1 MNAVAALLG
10 VLAVAAVLL
19 LVSGL
24 TPVDPAD
31 QPPVRRRTAGEVW
44 AQYSRRPAGQAGRRR
59 DLTLAGSM
67 AAGVVLFAVTGWLL
81 LILLVPV
88 AALALPKLLGRPPG
102 NDLHL
107 LEALDRWVRAIA
119 TTLPV
124 GRDVIDSIRVSL
136 GSAPPLLAGDLAVL
150 VDELNSRVTAPEALT
165 RLADRLDNPE
175 SDAVIASLIL
185 ATRRSGVGL
194 STSLNQ
200 LADNIQDRLRA
211 LREVERERDLP
222 RSRVQQITV
231 IACLMV
237 AAAAFLGD
245 YLRPYGSPTGQLILT
260 VLVAAF
266 VGCLW
271 QMHRMTVPRRRQRI
285 LTTTNTMSGGG
296 RS

>member
-1 MNAVAALLG
+1 MNALAALLG
-10 VLAVAAVLL
+10 VLFVGAVLL

-24 TPVDPAD
+24 TKVDVPD
-31 QPPVRRRTAGEVW
+31 QPASPRRTAGELW
-44 AQYSRRPAGQAGRRR
+44 AHYTRRPPGRAGRRR
-59 DLTLAGSM
+59 DLLLMGST
-67 AAGVVLFAVTGWLL
+67 AAGVLLFAVTGWLL
-81 LILLVPV
+81 LIPLVPLTAV
-88 AALALPKLLGRPPG
+88 ALPKLLGRPPA

-136 GSAPPLLAGDLAVL
+136 GSAPPLLAPELAVL
-150 VDELNSRVTAPEALT
+150 VDELNSRVPAADALT

-194 STSLNQ
+194 SSSLNQ

-222 RSRVQQITV
+222 RSRVQQITA
-231 IACLMV
+231 IACTMV

-245 YLRPYGSPTGQLILT
+245 YLRPYGSPVGQIILT
-260 VLVAAF
+260 VLVTAF
-266 VGCLW
+266 VLCLW
-271 QMHRMTVPRRRQRI
+271 QMHRMTIPRRRQRI
-285 LTTTNTMSGGG
+285 LISNDRGG
-296 RS
+296 RP

>member
-1 MNAVAALLG
+1 MQYFLDPVLRGPTIGSMLMCLGAAIIGVIVFLRKESLLGESLSHASYPGVAAG
-10 VLAVAAVLL
+10 
-19 LVSGL
+19 
-24 TPVDPAD
+24 
-31 QPPVRRRTAGEVW
+31 
-44 AQYSRRPAGQAGRRR
+44 
-59 DLTLAGSM
+59 
-67 AAGVVLFAVTGWLL
+67 
-81 LILLVPV
+81 
-88 AALALPKLLGRPPG
+88 
-102 NDLHL
+102 
-107 LEALDRWVRAIA
+107 
-119 TTLPV
+119 
-124 GRDVIDSIRVSL
+124 
-136 GSAPPLLAGDLAVL
+136 
-150 VDELNSRVTAPEALT
+150 
-165 RLADRLDNPE
+165 
-175 SDAVIASLIL
+175 AVIASLIL
-185 ATRRSGVGL
+185 ATRRSGAGL

-285 LTTTNTMSGGG
+285 LTTTNSSSSGGG

>member
-1 MNAVAALLG
+1 MNALAALLG

-19 LVSGL
+19 LISGL
-24 TPVDPAD
+24 TEVEPPDR
-31 QPPVRRRTAGEVW
+31 PPVRRRTLAESWGH
-44 AQYSRRPAGQAGRRR
+44 YSRRPPGPAGRRR
-59 DLTLAGSM
+59 DLILAGSL
-67 AAGVVLFAVTGWLL
+67 AVGVGLFAVTGWLL
-81 LILLVPV
+81 LIPLVPLAAV
-88 AALALPKLLGRPPG
+88 AVPKLLGRPPG

-107 LEALDRWVRAIA
+107 LEALDRWVRAVA

-136 GSAPPLLAGDLAVL
+136 GSAPPLLAGELAVL
-150 VDELNSRVTAPEALT
+150 VDELNSRVPAPEALT

-185 ATRRSGVGL
+185 ATRRSGAGL

-237 AAAAFLGD
+237 ATAAFLGD

-285 LTTTNTMSGGG
+285 LTATNTISGGG